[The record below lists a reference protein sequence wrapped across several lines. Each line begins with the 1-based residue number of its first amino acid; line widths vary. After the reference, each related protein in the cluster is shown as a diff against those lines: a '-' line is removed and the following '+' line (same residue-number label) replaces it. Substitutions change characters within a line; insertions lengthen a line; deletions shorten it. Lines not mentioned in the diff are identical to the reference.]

1 MHSRC
6 AAKVIVVLKQCLA
19 ALGYPYDR
27 CSTWALHMKLRVR
40 HATED
45 DDVSDDDEEE
55 INLEEEIK
63 EGYNRKVKR
72 NFVKQ
77 KNRNRNIVAIDVSK
91 LEIEIPSLEVT
102 PKNSPR
108 SSIDESSTLHGTK

>member
-1 MHSRC
+1 MLSIFQNLCPKPFKALFCSRNSKKY
-6 AAKVIVVLKQCLA
+6 ANIND
-19 ALGYPYDR
+19 YDD
-27 CSTWALHMKLRVR
+27 
-40 HATED
+40 E
-45 DDVSDDDEEE
+45 SDDDEEE